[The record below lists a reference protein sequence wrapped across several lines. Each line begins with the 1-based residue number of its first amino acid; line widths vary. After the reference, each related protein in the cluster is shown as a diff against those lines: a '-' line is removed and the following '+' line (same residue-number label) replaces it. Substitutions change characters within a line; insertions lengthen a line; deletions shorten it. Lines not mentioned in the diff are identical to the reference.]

1 MFRERG
7 RRGRSRGAAV
17 ALLALAAIAGSTGC
31 VERRYTI
38 RTSPPGALV
47 TVNGEEIGTT
57 PVSARFIYYG
67 NTRMTIQAEGHE
79 TLNFVQPIRAP
90 WWDNI
95 VTEFFT
101 ENLIPYT
108 FRDEREFFYV
118 LPPVADPPTGDIVA
132 RGEELRRAGQAPPRP
147 RRGGILGFF
156 GF

>member
-7 RRGRSRGAAV
+7 RLDRGRWAAT
-17 ALLALAAIAGSTGC
+17 ALLALAVLFGSAGC

-38 RTSPPGALV
+38 RTNPPGALV
-47 TVNGEEIGTT
+47 SVNGEEVGTT
-57 PVSARFIYYG
+57 PVSAPFIYYG
-67 NTRMTIQAEGHE
+67 DMRVTIQAEGYE
-79 TLNFVQPIRAP
+79 TLNLVQPMRPP

-108 FRDEREFFYV
+108 FRDEREFFYEM
-118 LPPVADPPTGDIVA
+118 PPIADPPPGDLVA
-132 RGEELRRAGQAPPRP
+132 RGEDLRKAGQTPPKP
-147 RRGGILGFF
+147 RRRGLLGFF